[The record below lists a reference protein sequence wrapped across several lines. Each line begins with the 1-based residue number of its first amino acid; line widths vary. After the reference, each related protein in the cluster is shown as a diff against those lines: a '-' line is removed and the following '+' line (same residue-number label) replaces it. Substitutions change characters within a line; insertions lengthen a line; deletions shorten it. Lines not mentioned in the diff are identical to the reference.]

1 MEKLELIVKFMKGD
15 KHFRVSSKSYEQFAN
30 EIFIYSKVLPYY
42 DEIIEK
48 SGVKGVVGS
57 QNWIA
62 DIYVAKF
69 GVFPGEFHFFDTRE
83 FHSC

>member
-30 EIFIYSKVLPYY
+30 EIFIYARVLPYY
-42 DEIIEK
+42 DEIIER
-48 SGVKGVVGS
+48 SGVEGIGS
-57 QNWIA
+57 SNWIA

-69 GVFPGEFHFFDTRE
+69 GVFSGELVFYFSR
-83 FHSC
+83 

>member
-15 KHFRVSSKSYEQFAN
+15 KNFRVSSKSYEQFAN
-30 EIFIYSKVLPYY
+30 EIYIYSSVIPYY
-42 DEIIEK
+42 DGIIEK
-48 SGVKGVVGS
+48 SGVKGTGS

-69 GVFPGEFHFFDTRE
+69 GVFPGEFF
-83 FHSC
+83 CC